1 MSQGAQTQV
10 CTPGYSI
17 YLNSGPLSGQIL
29 WGKWLKEASA
39 GCLQQHWYE
48 CAYSMPKICV
58 LCSTLNFSKVNSA
71 LLPPLW
77 LRWKSLPTQ
86 PLQGS
91 QTTSTSLLHKELAT
105 WGLVSFFLSPSFLF
119 KGKKIFVVFNCM
131 WRSKEPYVDA
141 GRQAW

>member
-1 MSQGAQTQV
+1 MQSVSQGAQTQV

-29 WGKWLKEASA
+29 WGKWPKEASA
-39 GCLQQHWYE
+39 GC
-48 CAYSMPKICV
+48 YS
-58 LCSTLNFSKVNSA
+58 STGMNFSKVNSA

-105 WGLVSFFLSPSFLF
+105 WGLVSFFLLLSFLKENF
-119 KGKKIFVVFNCM
+119 FLLFSIACGDQRNRM
-131 WRSKEPYVDA
+131 WMLVARL
-141 GRQAW
+141 GRRQAP